1 MKAAKALARS
11 PDADPHL
18 YLHPKVSMNVFIS
31 LSEDV
36 NAASFQKHLGRQAML
51 KPVVSLS

>member
-11 PDADPHL
+11 PDAEPHL

-36 NAASFQKHLGRQAML
+36 NAASLQKHLGQQAML

>member
-11 PDADPHL
+11 PDAEPHL

-36 NAASFQKHLGRQAML
+36 NAASKASGPEQAML